1 MNSDSEMDEL
11 GFEGGEMGIFVENK
25 PEEAATRASLGGS
38 REEAAWGKPVVVL
51 LRWGERVAALLARRE
66 EKGITTLRVREVSWI
81 AVL

>member
-38 REEAAWGKPVVVL
+38 REEAA
-51 LRWGERVAALLARRE
+51 
-66 EKGITTLRVREVSWI
+66 
-81 AVL
+81 